1 MEIMTISGINLEM
14 QGKTKPE
21 ILQEFADLAVVNG
34 KVTDAAGF
42 YKDLCL
48 REEESTTGF
57 GGGIAIPHAK
67 SAFVAEVG
75 VLVGR
80 GEHQVAWEAMDDQPV
95 HCWICLLVPETGGQE
110 HLRLLSQLSRKLMDP
125 EFVGNLKTGTKSEI
139 LTLIQGV
146 IS

>member
-1 MEIMTISGINLEM
+1 MEIMMTSGINVAM
-14 QGKTKPE
+14 QGTTKSE
-21 ILQEFADLAVVNG
+21 ILRELADLAVENG

-48 REEESTTGF
+48 REDESTTGF

-67 SAFVAEVG
+67 SAFVSEVG

-80 GEHQVAWEAMDDQPV
+80 GANLVEWEAMDGQPV
-95 HCWICLLVPETGGQE
+95 QCWICLLVPETGGQE
-110 HLRLLSQLSRKLMDP
+110 HLRLLSQLSRKLVDP
-125 EFVGNLKTGTKSEI
+125 EFVGKLKTGTENEI
-139 LTLIQGV
+139 LALVQGV

>member
-1 MEIMTISGINLEM
+1 MEIMSVNGINLAM
-14 QGKTKPE
+14 QGKTKAE
-21 ILQEFADLAVVNG
+21 ILKEFAEFAVKNG

-67 SAFVAEVG
+67 SAFVKEVG

-80 GEHQVAWEAMDDQPV
+80 GENPVAWEAMDDQPV
-95 HCWICLLVPETGGQE
+95 YCWICLLVPETGGQE

-125 EFVGNLKTGTKSEI
+125 EFVGKLKTGTESEI
-139 LTLIQGV
+139 LTLVQGV